1 MDLQL
6 VERETEEEAAPPE
19 VGRASRR
26 LPRPKFYVHPRWI
39 LLVLLT
45 PLIVLGLL
53 VVGIKAYGLVRY
65 DPAHFSE
72 MYREQY
78 SAPGEV
84 ALALETALQTGDH
97 ALLAELQGLRWPA
110 EFKTAPSIVFVMLW
124 ERTDR
129 FITYLYF
136 DMQTYQRH
144 PHYVEEVNGRYVV
157 APEDLH
163 YYLDSGQW
171 KRVFYP
177 LAIIWWTLGLIAV
190 GLVWIFRVSESM
202 RARLY
207 GE

>member
-19 VGRASRR
+19 VRRTFWR
-26 LPRPKFYVHPRWI
+26 LPRRKFYVRPRWI
-39 LLVLLT
+39 LLVLLA
-45 PLIVLGLL
+45 PFVVLGLL
-53 VVGIKAYGLVRY
+53 VVAVRAYDLVRY
-65 DPAHFSE
+65 DASYFSG
-72 MYREQY
+72 MYLEQY
-78 SAPGEV
+78 SAPGDV
-84 ALALETALQTGDH
+84 ALALETALQAGDD
-97 ALLAELQGLRWPA
+97 ALLAELQGLRSPV
-110 EFKTAPSIVFVMLW
+110 EFYTAPSIMFVMLW

-129 FITYLYF
+129 FTTYLYF

-157 APEDLH
+157 TPENLH
-163 YYLDSGQW
+163 YYLYSGQW

-177 LAIIWWTLGLIAV
+177 LAIVWWLIGAIAI